1 MNEYLDYIIV
11 ILIGY
16 IFGCLQWSYILS
28 MIIKKQDIR
37 SLGGG
42 NAGASNM
49 VVSFGW
55 KIGTLVALLDILK
68 AIISIFIIRYLI
80 SISVLENNIIFIYLN
95 GFFVILGHN
104 YPFYMNFK
112 GGKGT
117 ASTFGMLIAI
127 DYRLGIIGFFLVL
140 IVTLVTDFIA
150 LGALALVIFL
160 ILGTMFLKLGN
171 PSIFIAVLITLLA
184 IYKHIPNIKNI
195 LAKKEDRISRQ
206 FKKKSKI

>member
-1 MNEYLDYIIV
+1 MNENLDYIIV

-55 KIGTLVALLDILK
+55 KIGTLVALLDIFK

-80 SISVLENNIIFIYLN
+80 SISVLENNIFYIYLN

-117 ASTFGMLIAI
+117 ASTFGMLMAI

-150 LGALALVIFL
+150 LGALALVMFL

-195 LAKKEDRISRQ
+195 LAKKEDGISRQ

>member
-1 MNEYLDYIIV
+1 MDYIIV

-55 KIGTLVALLDILK
+55 KIGTLVALLDIFK

-80 SISVLENNIIFIYLN
+80 SISVLENNIFYIYLN

-127 DYRLGIIGFFLVL
+127 DYRLGIIGFLLVL

-195 LAKKEDRISRQ
+195 LVKKEDGISRQ

>member
-1 MNEYLDYIIV
+1 MDYIIV
-11 ILIGY
+11 ILVGY

-55 KIGTLVALLDILK
+55 KIGTLVALLDIFK

-80 SISVLENNIIFIYLN
+80 SISLLENNMFYIYLN

-127 DYRLGIIGFFLVL
+127 DYRLGIIGFLLVL

-195 LAKKEDRISRQ
+195 LAKKEDGISRQ

>member
-1 MNEYLDYIIV
+1 
-11 ILIGY
+11 
-16 IFGCLQWSYILS
+16 

-55 KIGTLVALLDILK
+55 KIGTLVALLDIFK

-80 SISVLENNIIFIYLN
+80 SISVLENNIFYIYLN

-117 ASTFGMLIAI
+117 ASTFGMLMAI

-150 LGALALVIFL
+150 LGALALVMFL

-195 LAKKEDRISRQ
+195 LAKKEDGISRQ

>member
-1 MNEYLDYIIV
+1 MDYIIV

-16 IFGCLQWSYILS
+16 LFGCLQWSYILS
-28 MIIKKQDIR
+28 MVVKKQDIR

-55 KIGTLVALLDILK
+55 KIGTLVALLDIFK
-68 AIISIFIIRYLI
+68 AIISIFIIKYLI
-80 SISVLENNIIFIYLN
+80 SISVLDNDIFYIYLN
-95 GFFVILGHN
+95 GLFVILGHN

-127 DYRLGIIGFFLVL
+127 DYRLGIIGFFITL
-140 IVTLVTDFIA
+140 IVTIVTDYIA
-150 LGALALVIFL
+150 LGALAMVTFL
-160 ILGTMFLKLGN
+160 IISTMYLKLGN
-171 PSIFIAVLITLLA
+171 PSILITMAITLLA

-195 LAKKEDRISRQ
+195 LAKKEDGLRRQ

>member
-1 MNEYLDYIIV
+1 MDYIIV

-16 IFGCLQWSYILS
+16 FFGCLQWSYILS

-55 KIGTLVALLDILK
+55 KIGALVALLDIFK
-68 AIISIFIIRYLI
+68 AIISILIIRYLI
-80 SISVLENNIIFIYLN
+80 STYVLENHMFYIYLN
-95 GFFVILGHN
+95 GLFVILGHN
-104 YPFYMNFK
+104 FPFYMNFK

-127 DYRLGIIGFFLVL
+127 DYRLGIIGFFIVL
-140 IVTLVTDFIA
+140 MVTLITDFIA
-150 LGALALVIFL
+150 LGALALVMFL
-160 ILGTMFLKLGN
+160 VLGTMFLKLGN
-171 PSIFIAVLITLLA
+171 PSILIAVLITLLA

-195 LAKKEDRISRQ
+195 LAKKEDGLRRQ

>member
-1 MNEYLDYIIV
+1 MDYIIV
-11 ILIGY
+11 ILVGY

-55 KIGTLVALLDILK
+55 KIGTLVALLDIFK

-80 SISVLENNIIFIYLN
+80 SISLLENNMFYIYLN

-127 DYRLGIIGFFLVL
+127 DYRLGIIGFLLVL

-160 ILGTMFLKLGN
+160 ILGTMFLKLGD
-171 PSIFIAVLITLLA
+171 PSIFIAVLITLLG

-195 LAKKEDRISRQ
+195 LAEKEDGISRQ
-206 FKKKSKI
+206 FKKKSKIFF

>member
-1 MNEYLDYIIV
+1 MKYLIV

-16 IFGCLQWSYILS
+16 LFGCLQWSYIISTLV
-28 MIIKKQDIR
+28 KKQDIR
-37 SLGGG
+37 SLGAG

-55 KIGTLVALLDILK
+55 KIGFLVAILDILK

-80 SISVLENNIIFIYLN
+80 SISFLDNNIFYIYLN
-95 GFFVILGHN
+95 GLFVILGHN

-117 ASTFGMLIAI
+117 ASTFGMLLAI

-140 IVTLVTDFIA
+140 LVTISTDYIA
-150 LGALALVIFL
+150 LGALALVAFL
-160 ILGTMFLKLGN
+160 TFTTIYLKLGN
-171 PSIFIAVLITLLA
+171 PSLIVAMFITILA
-184 IYKHIPNIKNI
+184 IYNHIPNIKNI
-195 LAKKEDRISRQ
+195 LGKREDGLRRQ
-206 FKKKSKI
+206 LKKKSKL